1 MLLQGAA
8 QAVPGQGVGGVLEVM
23 GNPAMLHPRLQAP
36 GLLEQYFGD
45 REPALVCRN
54 TWPGNNS
61 VHETWRS

>member
-45 REPALVCRN
+45 REPALV
-54 TWPGNNS
+54 
-61 VHETWRS
+61 